1 MTMSFFNVENLTI
14 KFGGL
19 TAVDSV
25 SIHVDE
31 GEIVGLIGPN
41 GAGKTT
47 VFNLITGVYVPDA
60 GSMTFKGRS
69 LLKLRPNQVAELG
82 IVRTFQNIRLFKGLS
97 VYDNI
102 RTAGHLRIPYSIIDS
117 LLHTGLYERRE
128 KECREE
134 SLKLLEMVGL
144 LDRKDEMSA
153 SLPYGLQRRVEIA
166 RALAL
171 RPSLLLLDE
180 PAAGMNPQ
188 ECADLIEFIRRVKNE
203 FSTTI
208 LIIEHHMDVIMN
220 ICERMYVLNFGK
232 LLTHGTP
239 SEIQNDPKVIEAYLG
254 EERKDAEN

>member
-1 MTMSFFNVENLTI
+1 MSFFNVENLTI

-25 SIHVDE
+25 NLHVDE

-47 VFNLITGVYVPDA
+47 VFNLITGVYMPDT
-60 GSMTFKGRS
+60 GIITFQGKNIVNM
-69 LLKLRPNQVAELG
+69 RPNQIAELG
-82 IVRTFQNIRLFKGLS
+82 VVRTFQNIRLFKGLS

-102 RTAGHLRIPYSIIDS
+102 RTAGHLRIPYSIFD
-117 LLHTGLYERRE
+117 LFLHTGLYEKRE
-128 KECREE
+128 KECHEE
-134 SLKLLEMVGL
+134 AIRLLGMVGL

-153 SLPYGLQRRVEIA
+153 SLPYGMQRRVEIA

-171 RPSLLLLDE
+171 KPALLLLDE

-188 ECADLIEFIRRVKNE
+188 ECVGLIEFIRKVKKE

-232 LLTHGTP
+232 LLTQGTP

-254 EERKDAEN
+254 EEQKDAED

>member
-1 MTMSFFNVENLTI
+1 MSFFNVENLTI

-25 SIHVDE
+25 NLHVDE

-47 VFNLITGVYVPDA
+47 VFNLITGVYMPDT
-60 GSMTFKGRS
+60 GVVTFKGKN
-69 LLKLRPNQVAELG
+69 LLKMKPNQIAELG
-82 IVRTFQNIRLFKGLS
+82 VVRTFQNIRLFKGLS

-102 RTAGHLRIPYSIIDS
+102 RTASHLRIPYSILDS
-117 LLHTGLYERRE
+117 FLHTGKYERMEE
-128 KECREE
+128 KCHEE
-134 SLKLLEMVGL
+134 SLRLLDMVGL
-144 LDRKDEMSA
+144 LDRKEELSS
-153 SLPYGLQRRVEIA
+153 SLPYGMQRRVEIA

-171 RPSLLLLDE
+171 KPSLLLLDE

-188 ECADLIEFIRRVKNE
+188 ECIELIEFIRKVKKE
-203 FSTTI
+203 FSTTV

-232 LLTHGTP
+232 LLTQGTP

-254 EERKDAEN
+254 EEQKDAED

>member
-1 MTMSFFNVENLTI
+1 MSFFNVENLTI

-25 SIHVDE
+25 SLHVDE